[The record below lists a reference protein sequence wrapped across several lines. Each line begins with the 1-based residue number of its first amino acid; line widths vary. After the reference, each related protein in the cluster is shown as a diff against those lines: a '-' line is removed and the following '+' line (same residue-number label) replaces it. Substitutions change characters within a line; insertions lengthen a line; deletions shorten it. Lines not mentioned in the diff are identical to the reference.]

1 MPEGIYCNK
10 RPITTEEELKA
21 LLSDTRGTKYYEEM
35 LSLEVDREKLWA
47 TIQKTCKSRTK
58 TWLDICARCGLCADS
73 CFLYLVNDCKPEQVP
88 SYKIQSTLGEIIRRK
103 GDVDNAF
110 MRHAMEVAWS
120 QCTCCNRCAM
130 YCPHGIDMGVMMGY
144 TRGLL
149 YSQGFVPWELKIGAG
164 MHRVYR
170 AQMDVTTE
178 DWVETCEWMAE
189 EQQDDWPGLEI
200 PVDKEDADI
209 MYTCNAREPKHYPED
224 LAEAAILFHIAG
236 ENWTV
241 PSEGWEQTSLS
252 MFAGDWE
259 ACKLQVEN
267 VYAAIE
273 RLKPKRV
280 IGTECGHA
288 HRATVIEGPFWA
300 GRPDGQPPAPYIH
313 YVQWVA
319 EALREG
325 KLKIDPAK
333 RIKQT
338 VTYQD
343 SCNYI
348 RNWGLAETARE
359 ILSYLVEPGYLV
371 EMTPNKEHNYCCGGG
386 GGFNGIGKF
395 RPQRNK
401 ALLTKR
407 DQILATGAKLV
418 IAPCHNCWDAI
429 RDLEEEYHI
438 HIDWSF
444 LKPLLLKMVIVPEH
458 LKPKDEDD
466 GDEE

>member
-10 RPITTEEELKA
+10 KPITTEEDLKA
-21 LLSDTRGTKYYEEM
+21 LLSDTRGTKYYQEM
-35 LSLEVDREKLWA
+35 MELEVDREKLWA
-47 TIQKTCKSRTK
+47 TIQKTCKSRTQ
-58 TWLDICARCGLCADS
+58 TWLDVCARCGLCADS
-73 CFLYLVNDCKPEQVP
+73 CFLYLVNDRDPKQVP
-88 SYKIQSTLGEIIRRK
+88 SYKIQSTLGEMVRRK

-178 DWVETCEWMAE
+178 DWTETCEWMAE

-200 PVDKEDADI
+200 PIDKEDADI

-273 RLKPKRV
+273 RLRPKRV

-288 HRATVIEGPFWA
+288 HRATVIEGPYWA
-300 GRPDGQPPAPYIH
+300 GRADGQPPAPYIH

-319 EALREG
+319 EALRTG

-333 RIKQT
+333 RIKQK

-348 RNWGLAETARE
+348 RNWGLADTARE

-371 EMTPNKEHNYCCGGG
+371 EMTPNREHNYCCGGG

-407 DQILATGAKLV
+407 DQILATGASLV

-444 LKPLLLKMVIVPEH
+444 LKPLLIKMVIVPEH
-458 LKPKDEDD
+458 LKPKEEDD
-466 GDEE
+466 EE